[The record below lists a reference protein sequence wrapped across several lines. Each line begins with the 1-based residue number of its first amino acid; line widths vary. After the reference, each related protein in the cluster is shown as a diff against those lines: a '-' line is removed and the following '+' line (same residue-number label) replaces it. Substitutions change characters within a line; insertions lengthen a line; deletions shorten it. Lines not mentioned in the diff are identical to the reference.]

1 MDWEWISY
9 YCENIF
15 AEVEEKDGTIIDEN
29 VKDNGW
35 GWYIFI

>member
-29 VKDNGW
+29 YENGW